1 MGTISRAFFAR
12 NLVDSG
18 TKVNYETKCLCS
30 WNKIVALFLKSSI
43 FETYKTPSMK
53 KILLLAIT
61 FSLTSCAQVQQTLNQ
76 LPQLS
81 SQIPGVGGVDIASGL
96 KEALNKGITQQVS
109 KLTAVDGFYKNE
121 AVKILMPAE
130 LQKVDATLRKIGL
143 GSLADEGIKVL
154 NRAAEDAVKEATPI
168 FVSAVK
174 NMTFTDA
181 KNILL
186 GNDSAATTYL
196 QGSTTTALYG
206 KFNPV
211 IKSSFEKV
219 GADVIWT
226 KIINKYNTIPLV
238 KKVNPDLT
246 DYTTNQALAGVFKMI
261 AVEEK
266 EIRNNISART
276 TPLLKSV
283 FAMQDN
289 K

>member
-1 MGTISRAFFAR
+1 
-12 NLVDSG
+12 
-18 TKVNYETKCLCS
+18 
-30 WNKIVALFLKSSI
+30 
-43 FETYKTPSMK
+43 MK
-53 KILLLAIT
+53 KILILAIA
-61 FSLTSCAQVQQTLNQ
+61 FSLNSCAQVPQILNQ
-76 LPQLS
+76 LPQIA
-81 SQIPGVGGVDIASGL
+81 SQIPGTTGTVDIASGL

-121 AVKILMPAE
+121 AVKILMPEE
-130 LQKVDATLRKIGL
+130 LQKVDATLRKVGL
-143 GSLADEGIKVL
+143 SSLADEGIKML

-174 NMTFTDA
+174 NMSFTDA

-186 GNDSAATTYL
+186 GNDSAATSYL
-196 QGSTTTALYG
+196 QGSTTTSLYG

-219 GADVIWT
+219 GADVVW
-226 KIINKYNTIPLV
+226 KNIITKYNTIPLV
-238 KKVNPDLT
+238 KKINPDLT
-246 DYTTNQALAGVFKMI
+246 DYTTNQALSGVFKMI

-276 TPLLKSV
+276 SPLLKSV
-283 FAMQDN
+283 FALQDG

>member
-1 MGTISRAFFAR
+1 
-12 NLVDSG
+12 
-18 TKVNYETKCLCS
+18 
-30 WNKIVALFLKSSI
+30 
-43 FETYKTPSMK
+43 MK
-53 KILLLAIT
+53 KILLLAVT

-76 LPQLS
+76 LPQIA
-81 SQIPGVGGVDIASGL
+81 SQIPNSGTVDIASGL

-121 AVKILMPAE
+121 AVKILMPEE
-130 LQKVDATLRKIGL
+130 LQKVDATLRKVGL
-143 GSLADEGIKVL
+143 SSLADEGIKML

-168 FVSAVK
+168 FVTAVK

-186 GNDSAATTYL
+186 GSDNAATNYL
-196 QGSTTTALYG
+196 QGSTTTALYA

-219 GADVIWT
+219 GADAVWI

-246 DYTTNQALAGVFKMI
+246 DYTTNQALSGVFKMI

-266 EIRNNISART
+266 VIRNDISART
-276 TPLLKSV
+276 TPLLQKV
-283 FAMQDN
+283 FAMQDG